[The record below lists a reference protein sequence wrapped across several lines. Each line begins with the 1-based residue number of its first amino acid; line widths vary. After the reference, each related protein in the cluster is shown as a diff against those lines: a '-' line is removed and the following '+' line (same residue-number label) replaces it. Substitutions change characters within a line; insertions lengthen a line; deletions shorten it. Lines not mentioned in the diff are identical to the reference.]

1 LKISDCDYILTH
13 KPGVGGMMLSRHW
26 DRQLHNNILEGVWE
40 KMDYETPC
48 IESVIETFS
57 SMCGVE
63 PELSGKPE
71 IIPTPKTFRSDD
83 VLGIIGLTGACK
95 GDIMISMKSEIA
107 QKLIGAFIME
117 EINEINDDLMDGF
130 GEILNII
137 AGAFAAKVEEKKF
150 QLALPT
156 VMAGQHQTH
165 IREGIRFISIP
176 MVFPDWG
183 EFKAMILMEE
193 A

>member
-1 LKISDCDYILTH
+1 
-13 KPGVGGMMLSRHW
+13 M
-26 DRQLHNNILEGVWE
+26 N
-40 KMDYETPC
+40 YETPC
-48 IESVIETFS
+48 TEAVIETFS

-63 PELSGKPE
+63 PEQNGKAE
-71 IIPTPKTFRSDD
+71 VIPTPKTFRTDEM
-83 VLGIIGLTGACK
+83 LGIIGMTGDRK
-95 GDIMISMKSEIA
+95 GDIMISMKTEVA

-117 EINEINDDLMDGF
+117 ELHEVNDELLDGF

-137 AGAFAAKVEEKKF
+137 AGSFAAKVEGIKF

-156 VMAGQHQTH
+156 VMVGQHQTH
-165 IREGIRFISIP
+165 IREGIKFISIP

-193 A
+193 T

>member
-1 LKISDCDYILTH
+1 
-13 KPGVGGMMLSRHW
+13 
-26 DRQLHNNILEGVWE
+26 
-40 KMDYETPC
+40 MDYETPC
-48 IESVIETFS
+48 IESVVETFS

-63 PELSGKPE
+63 PELNGKPE
-71 IIPTPKTFRSDD
+71 VVPTPKTFRTDD
-83 VLGIIGLTGACK
+83 VLGIIGLTGDRK
-95 GDIMISMKSEIA
+95 GDIMISMKTEIA

-137 AGAFAAKVEEKKF
+137 AGAFAAKVEDMKF

-165 IREGIRFISIP
+165 IREGIKFISIP